1 MLRVLRRK
9 DAYLDNQPD
18 ALLLRLQYP
27 VWAALVPP
35 NPRAGGPGSVSD
47 APGPHIFPANR
58 VAAPLATRDAAIKY
72 SLLRDS
78 KFCSDCRLDVGNA
91 LPTSGY
97 RPSSLSVHRSVAT
110 PFRLTG
116 SAVNDTAHERIAT

>member
-18 ALLLRLQYP
+18 TLLLRLRYP

-35 NPRAGGPGSVSD
+35 NPRAGGPGSVTD
-47 APGPHIFPANR
+47 APGPHLFPAYC
-58 VAAPLATRDAAIKY
+58 VAAPIDTPNDTIKH

-110 PFRLTG
+110 PFPL
-116 SAVNDTAHERIAT
+116 D